1 MLSEIPQSSAPL
13 IAYLEHREPD
23 LNCFRFYR
31 MEVERDLFGAWTLMR
46 SWGRIGTQG
55 RDRIDSFDSCAA
67 AEQARDRLAAT
78 KTRRGYVALAG
89 TP

>member
-1 MLSEIPQSSAPL
+1 MIGKIPQRSAPL

-31 MEVERDLFGAWTLMR
+31 MEVERDLFGVWVLMR
-46 SWGRIGTQG
+46 CWGRIGTHG
-55 RDRIDSFDSCAA
+55 RDRIDSFESRAA
-67 AEQARDRLAAT
+67 AERVRDRLAAV
-78 KTRRGYVALAG
+78 KTRRGYVALPQ